1 MRRIAIIGCGGA
13 ENSTFFWDLG
23 WVPTPNN
30 QWVNIQEEL
39 AFAYL
44 E

>member
-13 ENSTFFWDLG
+13 GKSTFFWNTG
-23 WVPTPNN
+23 WVPTPKN

-39 AFAYL
+39 TFAYL